1 MFLSCM
7 PMLPLWSGQTAA
19 VLSSET
25 ALAQDTAPNACALS
39 TASAL
44 IGVLMQAT
52 QKSAKYGA
60 IQQVLNKLQEAGV
73 ETDP

>member
-1 MFLSCM
+1 M
-7 PMLPLWSGQTAA
+7 
-19 VLSSET
+19 LSSDA
-25 ALAQDTAPNACALS
+25 ALGQDTTPNPGALS
-39 TASAL
+39 TRSTL
-44 IGVLMQAT
+44 IGVLVQAT

>member
-1 MFLSCM
+1 M
-7 PMLPLWSGQTAA
+7 
-19 VLSSET
+19 LSSDA
-25 ALAQDTAPNACALS
+25 ALAHDTTPNPRALS
-39 TASAL
+39 TVSAL
-44 IGVLMQAT
+44 ISVLVQAT